1 MNDVE
6 RWFETTLPPTT
17 LATAALSLILAL
29 VLGQAIGAVYMWTFR
44 GLSYTRSFVF
54 TMLSGS
60 IVTCGLM
67 LAIGNSVA
75 AGLGL
80 AGGMALIRFRT
91 SLRDPRDLVFVLA
104 SLAAGIGCGLKAWG
118 PTVLATVSFLGAS
131 IIYTWT
137 EFGTRSHSD
146 GLLRLELPP
155 TPEAESALA
164 SVLGRYTA
172 SFALVTL
179 REVAQG
185 KAMQHAYQVRLR
197 SPADRTPLVRALEKV
212 DGSRDVSLLLQEPT
226 VEI

>member
-1 MNDVE
+1 MNE
-6 RWFETTLPPTT
+6 IGRWFETSLPPTT
-17 LATAALSLILAL
+17 LASAALSLILAL
-29 VLGQAIGAVYMWTFR
+29 VLGQAIGAFYMWTFR

-54 TMLSGS
+54 TMVSGS

-118 PTVLATVSFLGAS
+118 PTVLSTVCFLGATF
-131 IIYTWT
+131 IYTWT
-137 EFGTRSHSD
+137 EFGTRAHAD

-155 TPEAESALA
+155 TQAAESALA
-164 SVLGRYTA
+164 SVLGKYTA

-185 KAMQHAYQVRLR
+185 KAMQHAYQIRLR
-197 SPADRTPLVRALEKV
+197 SSMDRTPLLKALEQL